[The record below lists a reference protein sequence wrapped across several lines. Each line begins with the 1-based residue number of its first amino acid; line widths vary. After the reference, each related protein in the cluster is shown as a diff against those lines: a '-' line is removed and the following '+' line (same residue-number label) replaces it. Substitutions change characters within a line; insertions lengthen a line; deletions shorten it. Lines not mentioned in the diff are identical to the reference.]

1 LTVTKLY
8 SHILL
13 KDGKATCYTTH
24 YDDVRD
30 RLVADYAKESNAE
43 YLIVQV
49 VATVAPPGPPLISSL
64 HED

>member
-1 LTVTKLY
+1 MPKLY

-13 KDGKATCYTTH
+13 KDGKATCYTTD
-24 YDDVRD
+24 YETVRD
-30 RLVADYAKESNAE
+30 RLVTDYAKESNAE

-49 VATVAPPGPPLISSL
+49 VATAAPPGPPLISSL